1 MEVHLQGIGTHL
13 PERVVS
19 NEAISG
25 LCGLDPRWIEERT
38 GITRRFL
45 APIGQ
50 TCGDMG
56 FQAAQEA
63 LEQAG
68 CARSSIGLVVVASAF
83 SDSFPPASSAERV
96 RARLGLSAAQ
106 ALDVGTPL
114 SGFVSGLGVALD
126 LVRSGAIERALVI
139 GSEAFSSATALR
151 DRRTC
156 YLFSDGAGAMVIGR
170 DPGFARLDP
179 VKRGRIEGRHEAAD
193 EAALLLGQAPLVG
206 PRPEFAGELFE
217 AALAGFGEGDSG
229 RKLHVISQQLRESAL
244 PSSLPRSV
252 HMVNRLSD
260 VGHLLA
266 ASLPVSLYGLL
277 RWGEVTPG
285 ERAVLF
291 TCQET
296 GFWSAITLEFSGAP
310 KWQRESESLK
320 VLHDS
325 SVKAQSDSIP
335 SRGADDLRAELDRV
349 ARAGGAQR
357 EALVCLGLR
366 LHLQSG
372 LSRSLRELA
381 ERETDTILRAQTR
394 SSDSMYKLRGESR
407 YALVLSGIEK
417 DDAERLGERLEKVFS
432 QLDLAGEVSVSI
444 DFQAVPLDPEH
455 PERFVDESLTY
466 LTQPPVPP
474 SA

>member
-1 MEVHLQGIGTHL
+1 MDVNLQGIGTHL

-45 APIGQ
+45 SPIGQ

-68 CARSSIGLVVVASAF
+68 CPRSSIGLVVVASAF

-114 SGFVSGLGVALD
+114 SGFVSGLGVAMD
-126 LVRSGAIERALVI
+126 LVRSGSIERALVI

-156 YLFSDGAGAMVIGR
+156 YLFSDGAGAMVVGR
-170 DPGFARLDP
+170 DPGFAHLDP
-179 VKRGRIEGRHEAAD
+179 VKRGRVEPGVEVTD
-193 EAALLLGQAPLVG
+193 ETLLLGQTPMVG
-206 PRPEFAGELFE
+206 PRPEFAGELF
-217 AALAGFGEGDSG
+217 AKALPQLGGGDAS
-229 RKLHVISQQLRESAL
+229 RVHVISQQLRESAL
-244 PSSLPRSV
+244 PTGLPRSV
-252 HMVNRLSD
+252 QMVNRLSD

-277 RWGEVTPG
+277 RWGEVDIG
-285 ERAVLF
+285 DCAMLF
-291 TCQET
+291 ACQET
-296 GFWSAITLEFSGAP
+296 GFWSAVRAEITSLP

-325 SVKAQSDSIP
+325 STRRETDSIP
-335 SRGADDLRAELDRV
+335 SRGADDLRIELDKV

-357 EALVCLGLR
+357 EAIVCLGLR
-366 LHLQSG
+366 LHLQAG

-381 ERETDTILRAQTR
+381 ERETDTILKAQTR
-394 SSDSMYKLRGESR
+394 SSDAMFKLRGESR
-407 YALVLSGIEK
+407 YALVLTGIEK
-417 DDAERLGERLEKVFS
+417 GDAERLGERLEKVFA
-432 QLDLAGEVSVSI
+432 QLDLAGEVNVSV
-444 DFQAVPLDPEH
+444 DFQAVPLDPLH
-455 PERFVDESLTY
+455 PERFVEESMTY
-466 LTQPPVPP
+466 LTQASPFPQG
-474 SA
+474 A